1 MMDIKICEE
10 ENTITIKLSEME
22 FDKYFKKQ
30 EYVIASDTVKMVHF
44 FDQRQ
49 IEFYCVKGE

>member
-1 MMDIKICEE
+1 MMDIKIYEE
-10 ENTITIKLSEME
+10 ENIITIKLSEME
-22 FDKYFKKQ
+22 FDKYFEKH
-30 EYVIASDTVKMVHF
+30 EYVIASDTIKMVHF